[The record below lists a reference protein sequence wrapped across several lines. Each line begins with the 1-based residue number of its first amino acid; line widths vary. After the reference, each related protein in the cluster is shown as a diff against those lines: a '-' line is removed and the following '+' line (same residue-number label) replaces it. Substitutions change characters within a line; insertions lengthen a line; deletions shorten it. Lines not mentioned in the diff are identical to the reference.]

1 MSERLLCFLA
11 GFSISL
17 AVFAYGLMMEWWT

>member
-1 MSERLLCFLA
+1 VQRCASIILA

-17 AVFAYGLMMEWWT
+17 AWTVLHQVGRA